1 MNAPV
6 TDLVR
11 DRYAAGAKARE
22 EALCCPVEYDEDL
35 LKAIPREVLER
46 DYGCG
51 DPSHYIQPGET
62 VLDLGSGSGKICFI
76 ASQIVGAQGKIIGVD
91 MTAEMLD
98 LARRNAPEVARAVG
112 YANTE
117 FRRGTIQDLRTDLDA
132 LDSLLAANPVKSAED
147 YQTIQAEIENL
158 KQTAPLIA
166 DNTIDV
172 VVSNCVLNLVGDAEK
187 RQLFSEIHRVLKPG
201 GRIAISDIV
210 SDEPS
215 PAHLKADPDLWSGCV
230 SGALQE
236 HEFVR
241 ALEDA
246 GFYGVTLDKRDEQ
259 PWRIVEGIEYRA
271 ITVLAWKGKEGPC
284 IDKNHAVVYR
294 GPWKTVEDDD
304 GHVYHRGQRMAVC
317 EKTFKIMTREP
328 YARDMIPV
336 EPAIAVTEER
346 VFDCSRPTVRDPSET
361 KQGVAPVTT
370 EGSDCCGPTSSCC

>member
-76 ASQIVGAQGKIIGVD
+76 ASQIVGPQGKIIGVD

-98 LARRNAPEVARAVG
+98 LARRNAPEVARAIG

-147 YQTIQAEIENL
+147 YQAIQAEIENL

-187 RQLFSEIHRVLKPG
+187 RQLFAEIHRVLKPG

-215 PAHLKADPDLWSGCV
+215 PEHLKADPDLWSGCV

-246 GFYGVTLDKRDEQ
+246 GFYGIALDKRDEQ

-271 ITVLAWKGKEGPC
+271 ITVLAWKSKEGPC

-370 EGSDCCGPTSSCC
+370 EESDCCGPTSSCC